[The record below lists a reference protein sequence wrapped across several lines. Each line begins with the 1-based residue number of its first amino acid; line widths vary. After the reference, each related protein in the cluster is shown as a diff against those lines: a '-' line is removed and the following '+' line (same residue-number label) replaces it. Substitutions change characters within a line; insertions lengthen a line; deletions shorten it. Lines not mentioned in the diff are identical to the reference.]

1 MRPSGKKLFKGE
13 MEEKLEGQLMEWTTK
28 MGSFYSTNQEVLFL
42 SPQESD
48 ESLMEELHEA
58 YKQWLPLCREEN
70 NSKEV
75 FLQPPFIILYQ
86 KKTALKTSLVT
97 LVDFAKKSSGKECV
111 QWRQQPK
118 RSDKM

>member
-1 MRPSGKKLFKGE
+1 MDPYGKKLLNGE
-13 MEEKLEGQLMEWTTK
+13 MDEKLEGQLMEWTTK
-28 MGSFYSTNQEVLFL
+28 MGSFLFKTNQEVLFL

-75 FLQPPFIILYQ
+75 FFAIPLQII
-86 KKTALKTSLVT
+86 T
-97 LVDFAKKSSGKECV
+97 
-111 QWRQQPK
+111 
-118 RSDKM
+118 

>member
-1 MRPSGKKLFKGE
+1 MDNKDGKFFVQQIREHYLI
-13 MEEKLEGQLMEWTTK
+13 
-28 MGSFYSTNQEVLFL
+28 L

-75 FLQPPFIILYQ
+75 FFTIPLQII
-86 KKTALKTSLVT
+86 T
-97 LVDFAKKSSGKECV
+97 
-111 QWRQQPK
+111 
-118 RSDKM
+118 

>member
-1 MRPSGKKLFKGE
+1 MDPSGKKLLKGE

-28 MGSFYSTNQEVLFL
+28 MGSFCSTNQEVLFL

-75 FLQPPFIILYQ
+75 FYNPPSNYYIIRLHY
-86 KKTALKTSLVT
+86 
-97 LVDFAKKSSGKECV
+97 
-111 QWRQQPK
+111 
-118 RSDKM
+118 

>member
-1 MRPSGKKLFKGE
+1 MDPSAKKLLKGE
-13 MEEKLEGQLMEWTTK
+13 MEEKLEGQLMVWTTK
-28 MGSFYSTNQEVLFL
+28 MGSVLFKTNHGALFL

-75 FLQPPFIILYQ
+75 FFTIPLQII
-86 KKTALKTSLVT
+86 T
-97 LVDFAKKSSGKECV
+97 
-111 QWRQQPK
+111 
-118 RSDKM
+118 

>member
-1 MRPSGKKLFKGE
+1 MIDFTRKNCVMDHSGKKLLKGE

-28 MGSFYSTNQEVLFL
+28 MGSFLFKTNQGALFL

-75 FLQPPFIILYQ
+75 FLQSLFII
-86 KKTALKTSLVT
+86 
-97 LVDFAKKSSGKECV
+97 
-111 QWRQQPK
+111 
-118 RSDKM
+118 

>member
-1 MRPSGKKLFKGE
+1 MDHSGKKLLKGE
-13 MEEKLEGQLMEWTTK
+13 MEEKLEGQLREWTTK

-75 FLQPPFIILYQ
+75 FLQSPFKLHHNQ
-86 KKTALKTSLVT
+86 KTFLRNVNS
-97 LVDFAKKSSGKECV
+97 DIAKNSSGKECV